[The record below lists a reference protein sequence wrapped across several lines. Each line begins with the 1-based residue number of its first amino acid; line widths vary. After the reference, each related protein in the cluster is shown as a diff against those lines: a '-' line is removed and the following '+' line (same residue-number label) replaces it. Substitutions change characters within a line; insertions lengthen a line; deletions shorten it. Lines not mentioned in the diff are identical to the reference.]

1 MGLYVCP
8 ADTVGAP
15 PDIIWGLLT
24 DPATYETW
32 TDARVDSVEPPGTA
46 RPGQVVRLSGG
57 ALGLRLG
64 FRFDIERVDPTT
76 HDFELR
82 VQFPFGIRLQEHISV
97 RPVEGGSRVQFG

>member
-8 ADTVGAP
+8 ADTVAASP
-15 PDIIWGLLT
+15 ETVWRLLT

-32 TDARVDSVEPPGTA
+32 SDPRVESVQPPGSA
-46 RPGQVVRLSGG
+46 RPGQVVLLSGG
-57 ALGLRLG
+57 ALGMRLR
-64 FRFDIERVDPTT
+64 FRFDLERVDPTT

-82 VQFPFGIRLQEHISV
+82 VQFPLGIRMREHITV